1 MASQHIVKNRIL
13 GQLPGQE
20 LDALQPRLSLVE
32 LKHSA
37 ILHQPGAAV
46 EHVYFPLAGMV
57 SLLAV
62 MRTGEA
68 IETGIVGTDG
78 VVGGGTAIDG
88 AHSFGQATV
97 QIAGSAFR
105 ISRSHFARA
114 YDGNENLRRLVNRYQ
129 AILLAQAQQN
139 AACHALHSVS
149 GRLGRWL
156 LQARDTIGSDQIE
169 LTQEFLSH
177 MLGVRRNTVSLEAHT
192 LQRAGV
198 IRYVRGRITILD
210 RAGLEGC
217 ACECYS
223 AIREATDKA
232 MGPDGSK
239 ARTRHR

>member
-1 MASQHIVKNRIL
+1 VASQHIVKNRIL
-13 GQLPGQE
+13 RQLPAKE
-20 LDALQPRLSLVE
+20 LDALQPRLSLIE
-32 LKHSA
+32 LKHKA
-37 ILHQPGAAV
+37 VLHQPGAAV
-46 EHVYFPLAGMV
+46 EQVYFPLAGMV

-62 MRTGEA
+62 MQTGEA
-68 IETGIVGTDG
+68 IETGIIGTDG
-78 VVGGGTAIDG
+78 VVGGAAAIDG

-97 QIAGSAFR
+97 QIEGSAFR
-105 ISRSHFARA
+105 MNRSHFVNA
-114 YDGNENLRRLVNRYQ
+114 YNGSENLRGLVNRYQ

-156 LQARDTIGSDQIE
+156 LQARDTIGSDQVD

-192 LQRAGV
+192 LQKTGL

-223 AIREATDKA
+223 VIREATDKA

>member
-1 MASQHIVKNRIL
+1 VQTQHIVKNRIL
-13 GQLPGQE
+13 RQLPAQE
-20 LDALQPRLSLVE
+20 LETLQPRLTLVE

-37 ILHQPGAAV
+37 ILHQPGASV

-68 IETGIVGTDG
+68 IETGIIGTDG
-78 VVGGGTAIDG
+78 VVGGAVAIDG
-88 AHSFGQATV
+88 AQSFGQATV
-97 QIAGSAFR
+97 QIAGSALR
-105 ISRSHFARA
+105 MNRSHFVAA

-129 AILLAQAQQN
+129 AILLSQAQQN
-139 AACHALHSVS
+139 AACHALHNVS
-149 GRLGRWL
+149 GRLCRWL
-156 LQARDTIGSDQIE
+156 LQARDTLGTDRID

-192 LQRAGV
+192 LQTAGL
-198 IRYVRGRITILD
+198 IRYSRGRIAILD
-210 RAGLEGC
+210 RSGLEAC

-232 MGPDGSK
+232 MGTGSK
-239 ARTRHR
+239 PR

>member
-1 MASQHIVKNRIL
+1 MPTQEIVNNRIL
-13 GQLPGQE
+13 RQLPTPE
-20 LDALQPRLSLVE
+20 LDALHPRLTLIE
-32 LKHSA
+32 LKPKA
-37 ILHQPGAAV
+37 VLHQPGDTV

-68 IETGIVGTDG
+68 IETGIIGTDG
-78 VVGGGTAIDG
+78 VVGGATAIDG

-97 QIAGSAFR
+97 QIEGSALR
-105 ISRSHFARA
+105 MSRSHFVNA
-114 YDGNENLRRLVNRYQ
+114 YNGHEKLRRLVNRYQ

-139 AACHALHSVS
+139 AACHALHTVS
-149 GRLGRWL
+149 GRLCRWL
-156 LQARDTIGSDQIE
+156 LQARDTLGTDQID

-192 LQRAGV
+192 LQKAGM
-198 IRYVRGRITILD
+198 IRYVRGRITIVD

-223 AIREATDKA
+223 VIREATDKA
-232 MGPDGSK
+232 MGTDGSK
-239 ARTRHR
+239 AGSRRR